1 MRITYI
7 KLMNYKR
14 IYNGTGLYE
23 LEYHFDSEFNTV
35 KIAGN
40 NGCGKSS
47 LLRYLNP
54 FPDAPSEIIPERD
67 GSKTLLV
74 EDGTTRY
81 VIEYRYS
88 NGKTI
93 SASINSSVGGE
104 LNPSG
109 NIVSAKEIVSNLFSL
124 DPGFETLSLLTGYD
138 KKSIA
143 MMRPSERKAF
153 ISSLLQNL
161 DAYTN
166 IYKTLSK
173 RSSIFKAMI
182 QSLTSKINSIG
193 SIEQIEETY
202 KNLTN
207 EIESLKTSRDEFM
220 IDIGKLNL
228 SSDTINKVNY
238 SEERLKTLE
247 SRKNTLM
254 QLIHSLDTDYHDII
268 TSSKEN
274 LDLNLMD
281 SYEVHNEV
289 LTTYNAYQ
297 SSVKAEIEHS
307 NTVMKMIKD
316 QLELLASKKRS
327 LEADELIRSLDKYVK
342 ARDKIDEANRNIKM
356 LVEDWTLFIDGMYN
370 KVVESNMLYILQQL
384 RTIKDK
390 VSSKY
395 EPREYRTTDVCRSI
409 VNSNGTYDPTEVIE
423 AKHRL
428 YDNFINGN
436 EYALRTTQHELDDID
451 YAIMYSKDIAIKK
464 HIDDQV
470 LELIKPILNITHLN
484 PDTTIENID
493 IDELFNWYDACV
505 LYKKYK
511 DYLDEYNSVV
521 TLENKK
527 KYSKIRD
534 DIESIIQEMNDLKEK
549 YKEEEDKITKNN
561 ERLSIINKTIDDLV
575 KCSHIVYE
583 YENKTEEL
591 HEVESEIDKL
601 KLDISHYDT
610 YCNLFDNIQ
619 FANNKINELE
629 ATAYRYKYSLDM
641 LQDYAK
647 EMTQYQ
653 ENFKFTETLKK
664 YCSPTTGIQL
674 IFVELYMNKILT
686 MANNLLSRLFKGEF
700 ILQKFIISDS
710 EFRIPVQGNGLLID
724 DISSMSSSQIAMI
737 NMCISFAI
745 LAHSSTKYRIIRL
758 DELDSPL
765 DTYNRSKF
773 SDVLEEVMKLLN
785 CEQCFLISHN
795 AELNDSNFQ
804 IINMSR

>member
-7 KLMNYKR
+7 ELNNYKR
-14 IYNGTGLYE
+14 IYNGTGLYTVQ
-23 LEYHFDSEFNTV
+23 YTFDDDCNVV
-35 KIAGN
+35 KIIGN
-40 NGCGKSS
+40 NGSGKSS
-47 LLRYLNP
+47 LLRFLTP
-54 FPDAPSEIIPERD
+54 FPDAPSEIIPNATGYKNIVVAD
-67 GSKTLLV
+67 GKDTY
-74 EDGTTRY
+74 DIHY
-81 VIEYRYS
+81 YYS
-88 NGKTI
+88 EGKT
-93 SASINSSVGGE
+93 SRASIVSSVTGE

-109 NIVSAKEIVSNLFSL
+109 NIVSAKEIITNMFSL

-182 QSLTSKINSIG
+182 QSLSSKINSIG
-193 SIEQIEETY
+193 SLKQIEETY
-202 KNLTN
+202 KNLVN
-207 EIESLKTSRDEFM
+207 EIASLKASRDAFM
-220 IDIGKLNL
+220 MDLGKLNL
-228 SSDTINKVNY
+228 SSDTMDKIND
-238 SEERLKTLE
+238 SEVRLKTLE
-247 SRKNTLM
+247 RTKSNLM
-254 QLIHSLDTDYHDII
+254 ELLEKLDNDYHDII
-268 TSSKEN
+268 N
-274 LDLNLMD
+274 NNNQDLDLNLTQ

-289 LTTYNAYQ
+289 LSTYHAYHQ
-297 SSVKAEIEHS
+297 STKTEIDHS
-307 NTVMKMIKD
+307 NTMLKMIKD
-316 QLELLASKKRS
+316 QLDLLASKKRS
-327 LEADELIRSLDKYVK
+327 LETDEVIRSLDKYVGSK
-342 ARDKIDEANRNIKM
+342 DKVEEANKTIQMLIDE
-356 LVEDWTLFIDGMYN
+356 WTLFIDDMYN

-395 EPREYRTTDVCRSI
+395 EPREYRTSDICKKI
-409 VNSNGTYDPTEVIE
+409 INPNGTYDPIEVIE
-423 AKHRL
+423 TKHRL
-428 YDNFINGN
+428 YDNFVNGK
-436 EYALRTTQHELDDID
+436 ALTVTQHELDDID
-451 YAIMYSKDIAIKK
+451 YSIMYSKDIAIKK

-470 LELIKPILNITHLN
+470 KDLIHPIVNITHLN
-484 PDTTIENID
+484 PNTTIENID
-493 IDELFNWYDACV
+493 LDQLFNWYDACV

-511 DYLDEYNSVV
+511 DYLDEYNSIV
-521 TLENKK
+521 TMENRK
-527 KYSKIRD
+527 KYAKIRD
-534 DIESIIQEMNDLKEK
+534 DIESIIQEMKDLNEK
-549 YKEEEDKITKNN
+549 YKKEEEKITKNN
-561 ERLSIINKTIDDLV
+561 QSLININKTMNDLV
-575 KCSHIVYE
+575 KCCNIVFE
-583 YENKTEEL
+583 YENKVKEL
-591 HEVESEIDKL
+591 HVLNQEIDQL
-601 KLDISHYDT
+601 KLDISHYET
-610 YCNLFDNIQ
+610 YCNLFDNIS

-647 EMTQYQ
+647 EMAQYQ

-686 MANNLLSRLFKGEF
+686 MANSLLSRLFNGEF
-700 ILQKFIISDS
+700 ILQKFVISDS

-765 DTYNRSKF
+765 DNYNRSKF
-773 SDVLEEVMKLLN
+773 SDVLEEVMRLLN
-785 CEQCFLISHN
+785 SEQCFLISHN
-795 AELNDSNFQ
+795 AELNDTDFYK
-804 IINMSR
+804 IKIGR